1 MKKVLSYIFRLIF
14 GLAVVVGASTTALG
28 EDFFKD
34 KVIRFVVGYS
44 PGGGY
49 DVYTRAIARHIGK
62 HVPGNPTTIV
72 QNRTGAGS
80 LIAANYIYN
89 KAKPNGLTIG
99 IWNSVFVLYQ
109 ALGERKVMLDSR
121 KFGWIGTPSKGSPT
135 CAIMG
140 FTGLK
145 TFDDIR
151 KSKTPVKMG
160 AAGGSTLDIPKI
172 LNKAFGRPVFKV
184 IPGYTGTSTIRLA
197 MESKEVDGVC
207 FEWESM
213 RVTARAMLDAKGD
226 GKLIP
231 FLTQSPLA
239 EPEVKGL
246 PLISEVIKGD
256 EKLATYNAWAATR
269 EFMRPFSLPPG
280 VPKER
285 LEILSKAFKATLED
299 PEFLAEAKKS
309 NLQIEYVS
317 PEEIKRH
324 VNKILSTPAKAKE
337 NLQFLIRTK
346 TKK

>member
-1 MKKVLSYIFRLIF
+1 MKKVLSSMFRLIV
-14 GLAVVVGASTTALG
+14 GIALVIGASTGALG
-28 EDFFKD
+28 EEFFKD
-34 KVIRFVVGYS
+34 KTIHFIVGYS

-49 DVYTRAIARHIGK
+49 DTYTRAIARHFGK
-62 HVPGNPTTIV
+62 HVPGNPATVV

-89 KAKPNGLTIG
+89 KAKPNGLAIG

-109 ALGERKVMLDSR
+109 ALGDEKVKLDSR
-121 KFGWIGTPSKGSPT
+121 KFGWIGAPSKGSPT
-135 CAIMG
+135 CAIMA

-145 TFDDIR
+145 TFDEIL
-151 KSKTPVKMG
+151 KAKTPVKMG
-160 AAGGSTLDIPKI
+160 ASGGSTLDIPRI
-172 LNKAFGRPVFKV
+172 LNKALGRPVFNV
-184 IPGYTGTSTIRLA
+184 IPGYKGTSTIRLA
-197 MESKEVDGVC
+197 MQRKELDGVC

-231 FLTQSPLA
+231 FLTQKPLA

-246 PLISEVIKGD
+246 PLISEVIKGE
-256 EKLATYNAWAATR
+256 EKLATFNAWAATR

-299 PEFLAEAKKS
+299 PEFLAETKKS
-309 NLQIEYVS
+309 NLLIEYVS
-317 PEEIKRH
+317 PEEIGRH
-324 VNKILSTPAKAKE
+324 VNKILSTPPKAKE
-337 NLQFLIRTK
+337 NLLFLIR
-346 TKK
+346 KKKA